1 MKISKKAMS
10 AGFLVAVI
18 IVILSFMLI
27 AGTIARF
34 FADAEEKEAEQLC
47 QSSVSL
53 RATAAISLGK
63 GAIEARLSPLLC
75 KTIEKE
81 ISGDRNE
88 VQKIIADKMAKCWDM
103 FGAGVYKTSTFE
115 NSNLFGHENNCFVC
129 YVIPVEKIADDEGDT
144 KITYGQFENFLT
156 KNKIKG
162 ADYLSY
168 IQSKAGG
175 QGYVTTALTPEGI
188 TENRAYGIVYKGKKG
203 KCENCGTLAV
213 GGAVLILPAAV
224 IGALSLP
231 VTASVAGILAISTGI
246 GVGVESEV
254 IIAKIR
260 DFIRA
265 EQAGIDGVL
274 LVDISDEN
282 LKNTIFN
289 ECNYVSDIAGK

>member
-27 AGTIARF
+27 AGTIAGF

-129 YVIPVEKIADDEGDT
+129 YVIPVEKIADDEGD
-144 KITYGQFENFLT
+144 
-156 KNKIKG
+156 
-162 ADYLSY
+162 
-168 IQSKAGG
+168 
-175 QGYVTTALTPEGI
+175 
-188 TENRAYGIVYKGKKG
+188 
-203 KCENCGTLAV
+203 
-213 GGAVLILPAAV
+213 
-224 IGALSLP
+224 
-231 VTASVAGILAISTGI
+231 
-246 GVGVESEV
+246 
-254 IIAKIR
+254 
-260 DFIRA
+260 
-265 EQAGIDGVL
+265 
-274 LVDISDEN
+274 
-282 LKNTIFN
+282 
-289 ECNYVSDIAGK
+289 